1 MGNSQIEQ
9 EKKNNFSQSTLDY
22 FFQIKKILRFN
33 YLTYDESELNIETSL
48 QKKSFEQTKNK
59 QIKNYYYY
67 WKDFLNDWLEKQKNK
82 GKNWAENLKK
92 TLNNEFFLNERKFQ
106 SNFFYE
112 DFAIQTLPK
121 IIEEYEKNVIENE
134 SNLID
139 LNSSE
144 IKDSNKNEIEL
155 DVTENLGGSFL
166 ELNNDD
172 LLPDDPQIKYQKGRI
187 LVKKYVK
194 IFKKHLFDNKNHP
207 IVIIITNFNKIF
219 CENIK
224 NEINK
229 IRNDF
234 QDQKINF
241 EVYNNNFKNLEKKST
256 KDLQKFII
264 KMENCLK
271 LFYANCINFQAFEN
285 EKDELTNL
293 ITNLVF
299 KTGKLY
305 ETFYEL
311 YSESLSKILKDL
323 QDKFEYLKD
332 VKPED
337 LGIQ

>member
-9 EKKNNFSQSTLDY
+9 EKKNNFSPSTLAY

-187 LVKKYVK
+187 LVKKYV
-194 IFKKHLFDNKNHP
+194 
-207 IVIIITNFNKIF
+207 
-219 CENIK
+219 
-224 NEINK
+224 
-229 IRNDF
+229 
-234 QDQKINF
+234 
-241 EVYNNNFKNLEKKST
+241 
-256 KDLQKFII
+256 
-264 KMENCLK
+264 
-271 LFYANCINFQAFEN
+271 
-285 EKDELTNL
+285 
-293 ITNLVF
+293 
-299 KTGKLY
+299 
-305 ETFYEL
+305 
-311 YSESLSKILKDL
+311 
-323 QDKFEYLKD
+323 
-332 VKPED
+332 
-337 LGIQ
+337 